1 MSDGRARGRPRRA
14 DAVDRRAA
22 ILDAA
27 RSEFATKGFAGV
39 SVRAIARVAG
49 VDASL
54 VNHYFGSKEGL
65 LVATMDLPVD
75 PVAKIA
81 AVVADGPV
89 GLGERLV
96 RTFATAWDPHRDV
109 FSSLVRTSLGS
120 GGDDTPV
127 AQVAREVLGTQLV
140 AVLDGD
146 ERELR
151 AALVASQLIGMATFR
166 YVVRLPAVAEA
177 SIDDLVRWYAP
188 AVQRLVDSSPG

>member
-1 MSDGRARGRPRRA
+1 MSDARARGRPRRA

-22 ILDAA
+22 ILGVA
-27 RSEFATKGFAGV
+27 RGEFAAKGFAGV
-39 SVRAIARVAG
+39 SMRAVARAAG

-54 VNHYFGSKEGL
+54 VSHYFGSKEGL

-81 AVVADGPV
+81 AVVASGPD

-96 RTFATAWDPHRDV
+96 RTFATSWDPHRDV

-120 GGDDTPV
+120 GDGDTPV

-140 AVLDGD
+140 DVLAGD
-146 ERELR
+146 DRELR

-166 YVVRLPAVAEA
+166 YVVRLPAVADA
-177 SIDDLVRWYAP
+177 SVDDLVRWYAP
-188 AVQRLVDSSPG
+188 AVQRLVDS